1 MPEKETK
8 DERKSE
14 SKDDTTSEI
23 PKRELTC
30 VLCLRKEHSAFK
42 GGEDKYLCFR
52 CRHEKGDDVAVKI
65 LRRRIYNMN
74 KSRV

>member
-1 MPEKETK
+1 MTEVHEA
-8 DERKSE
+8 S
-14 SKDDTTSEI
+14 DTSDV

-42 GGEDKYLCFR
+42 GGEDKYLCYR

-65 LRRRIYNMN
+65 LKRRIWNSNN
-74 KSRV
+74 KTKTKK